1 MSMNGI
7 LNVNKPAGITSFGV
21 VARLKRLLG
30 EKRAGHIGTLDPM
43 ATGVLP
49 VCLGRATRIVRYLID
64 SNKTYL
70 AGIRLGITTDT
81 YDREGTVVDEK
92 DTDAITVEQVKAV
105 LASFQGTIEQVP
117 PQYSAV
123 KYRGKRSCD
132 LARAGIYV
140 ELKPRQVRIY
150 RIELLEAHMP
160 VIKVLIECSKG
171 TYIRTLAHDAG
182 RMLGCGAHLIDLTR
196 TGCGTFRI
204 EDALPL
210 DDIEHIYR
218 QGKLDTYLYPVESPL
233 ADWQMVVVNEDDE
246 YAVRNGRPIA
256 LDIDCHFTVPYCR
269 VYNADGVFIAVLR
282 YKRNENVWHP
292 ERVFARDD

>member
-1 MSMNGI
+1 MNGI

-30 EKRAGHIGTLDPM
+30 EKRAGHMGTLDPM

-49 VCLGRATRIVRYLID
+49 VCLGRATRVVRYLIG

-70 AGIRLGITTDT
+70 AVIRLGITTDT

-92 DTDAITVEQVKAV
+92 DTDAVTIGQVQTA

-117 PQYSAV
+117 PRYSAV

-140 ELKPRQVRIY
+140 ELKPRQVRID
-150 RIELLEAHMP
+150 RIELLDARMP

-171 TYIRTLAHDAG
+171 TYIRTLAYDTG
-182 RMLGCGAHLIDLTR
+182 RMLGCGAHLADLTR
-196 TGCGTFRI
+196 TSCGVFRI
-204 EDALPL
+204 EDALSP

-233 ADWQMVVVNEDDE
+233 AGWQMVVVNGEDE

-256 LDIDCHFTVPYCR
+256 LDIDCDSAVPYCR
-269 VYNADGVFIAVLR
+269 VHNADGTFIAVLR
-282 YKRNENVWHP
+282 YKQNENVWHP
-292 ERVFARDD
+292 EWVFARDD